1 MIAASGRTAF
11 ALAAFVL
18 TTPAP
23 LSTGTA
29 FAGQTNDA
37 AAVAQAAKPRPP
49 LGHDAVAYTF
59 AIGAFDPEYSPPAP
73 GSYRLP
79 PIDSISD
86 HAVVDSD
93 GKETT
98 LSKVI
103 GDRLAVVSFI
113 YATCAE
119 ATGCPMSTAV
129 LHRLDAQLAG
139 DTASARD
146 VALVTVS
153 FDPVR
158 DTPQR
163 LAEMQKHRAEGSS
176 WQFVTARDEAAL
188 APLLDDF
195 GQSVSKLRY
204 EDGTW
209 TGVYRHVLKVFL
221 LDRNRRVRNVY
232 SVGFLNPQLVRGDLD
247 TLRIEAAK

>member
-1 MIAASGRTAF
+1 MIAALRLAILLIAALMLVRSGLVASGVAF
-11 ALAAFVL
+11 AED
-18 TTPAP
+18 
-23 LSTGTA
+23 
-29 FAGQTNDA
+29 DA
-37 AAVAQAAKPRPP
+37 AKRKPP
-49 LGHDAVAYTF
+49 LGHDAVTYTF
-59 AIGAFDPEYSPPAP
+59 AIGAFDPAYTPPPP

-79 PIDSISD
+79 PIDTVSD
-86 HAVVDSD
+86 HPVVDSD

-139 DTASARD
+139 DPASAKD

-163 LAEMQKHRAEGSS
+163 LAEMQKHRVEGST

-195 GQSVSKLRY
+195 GQSVSKLNY
-204 EDGTW
+204 ADGTW

-221 LDRNRRVRNVY
+221 LDREKRVRNVY
-232 SVGFLNPQLVRGDLD
+232 SVGFLNPQLVRGDLE
-247 TLRIEAAK
+247 TLQMETTK